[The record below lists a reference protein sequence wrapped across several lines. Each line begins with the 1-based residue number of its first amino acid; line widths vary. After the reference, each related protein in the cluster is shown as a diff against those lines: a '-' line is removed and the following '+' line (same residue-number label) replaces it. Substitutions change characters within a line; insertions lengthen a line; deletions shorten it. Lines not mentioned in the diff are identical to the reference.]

1 MDDSIMSAGLSD
13 CRRELWEIQHNRLNG
28 VYVNNSTSKKKA
40 KVKRNAKKDMKN
52 LPVIPKKTFWII
64 MLVLAII
71 YTAAR
76 LATYYIR
83 LGKGIID

>member
-1 MDDSIMSAGLSD
+1 
-13 CRRELWEIQHNRLNG
+13 
-28 VYVNNSTSKKKA
+28 
-40 KVKRNAKKDMKN
+40 MKN

-83 LGKGIID
+83 LGKGVTPF